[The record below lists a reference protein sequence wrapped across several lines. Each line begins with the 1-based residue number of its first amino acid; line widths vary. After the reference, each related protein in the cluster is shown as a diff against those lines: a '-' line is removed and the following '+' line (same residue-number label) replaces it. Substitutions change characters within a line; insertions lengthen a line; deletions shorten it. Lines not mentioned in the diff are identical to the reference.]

1 MVKRLKYVL
10 VLTDPC
16 GVFSA
21 DENPAETSEGPQEP
35 EQGASA
41 TPVEKAAQL
50 EPAEGAT
57 DEGTSD
63 STAPSE
69 SSSGPPAEPPASDNT
84 PEERLSS
91 QSQ

>member
-1 MVKRLKYVL
+1 MILN
-10 VLTDPC
+10 

-21 DENPAETSEGPQEP
+21 DENPAEASEGPQE

-41 TPVEKAAQL
+41 AAGEKPAQP

-69 SSSGPPAEPPASDNT
+69 SSSGPPAEAQASDNT
-84 PEERLSS
+84 PEER

>member
-1 MVKRLKYVL
+1 MFEYVS
-10 VLTDPC
+10 VLTDHC
-16 GVFSA
+16 FVFSV
-21 DENPAETSEGPQEP
+21 DENPAEASEGLQEA
-35 EQGASA
+35 EQGPSA
-41 TPVEKAAQL
+41 ATGEKAAQL

-84 PEERLSS
+84 PEERLST